1 MGVVGEMLTDPTD
14 RPAAPEVIAG
24 LETLVA
30 QRLGLASVG
39 GAGDTGFAMDA
50 APADED
56 LAALLKALHALYGS
70 SIKAVLLYGSY
81 TRGARDSLVDLY
93 VLLDGYPSVVPRWQ
107 ALANKLLPPNVY
119 QLEADNGV
127 RCKYALLPLRQFVR
141 RLDRDFHSY
150 FWARFAQPCTLVYLS
165 DAVSGT
171 TLVGGIASGVRRFC
185 VETARAVPAPV
196 RPQAFWEEGLIRTYS
211 CELRAESGS
220 RARTLVAANEDYLVA
235 LVRSWSAETQTEAVT
250 ATAGSEVDSDA
261 GADGVILYP
270 SYPGGWRWSV
280 RRVVGKFLS
289 VARLLKAA
297 FTFND
302 GFAYLLW
309 KIERHS
315 GVYVE
320 PTALQRRLPLLLGW
334 PVFWRL
340 YQLGAFR

>member
-1 MGVVGEMLTDPTD
+1 MSEVV
-14 RPAAPEVIAG
+14 AG

-30 QRLGLASVG
+30 QQLGLART
-39 GAGDTGFAMDA
+39 AGSDAALLALDA

-56 LAALLKALHALYGS
+56 LAALLKALHGLYGS

-93 VLLDGYPSVVPRWQ
+93 VLLDGYPPVVPRWQ

-119 QLEADNGV
+119 QLEAENGV

-171 TLVGGIASGVRRFC
+171 TLVSGIASGVRRFC

-196 RPQAFWEEGLIRTYS
+196 SPQTFWEEGLMRTYA

-220 RARTLVAANEDYLVA
+220 RARALVLANEDYLVA
-235 LVRSWSAETQTEAVT
+235 LVRSWSAETQTEAIT
-250 ATAGSEVDSDA
+250 ATAGSGSDLAVDGD
-261 GADGVILYP
+261 GDGVILYP
-270 SYPGGWRWSV
+270 SYPGEWRWAA
-280 RRVVGKFLS
+280 RRVLGKFLS
-289 VARLLKAA
+289 VARLIKAA

-315 GVYVE
+315 GIYVE
-320 PTALQRRLPLLLGW
+320 PTALQRRLPLLFAW
-334 PVFWRL
+334 PVFWQL
-340 YQLGAFR
+340 YRLGAFR